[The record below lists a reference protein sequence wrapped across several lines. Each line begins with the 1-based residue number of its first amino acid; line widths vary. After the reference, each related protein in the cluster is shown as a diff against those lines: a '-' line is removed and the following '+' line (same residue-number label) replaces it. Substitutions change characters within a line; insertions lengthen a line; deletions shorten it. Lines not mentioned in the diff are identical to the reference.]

1 MSHDTLF
8 LIIEGAYILVAALLG
23 LALTRRGKPYRRIL
37 PIAHV
42 VLAVLVATG
51 IVTDLLVGM
60 PGYATWARLAL
71 SLSGIALLGIFALG
85 ITMLLRKTRSLA
97 LADYHKMF
105 VIALASTFLI
115 TRFFVF
121 MKI

>member
-1 MSHDTLF
+1 MNHDTLF
-8 LIIEGAYILVAALLG
+8 LIIEGAYILVAVLLG

-42 VLAVLVATG
+42 FLAVLTATG
-51 IVTDLLVGM
+51 IATDLIVGM
-60 PGYATWARLAL
+60 PQYAAWARVAL
-71 SLSGIALLGIFALG
+71 SLSALALLGLFVLG
-85 ITMLLRKTRSLA
+85 ITILLRKTRSLR

-105 VIALASTFLI
+105 AVALASTFLA
-115 TRFFVF
+115 TRLFVF